1 MRYADPALCPD
12 CRAPLPTGAA
22 RCSACDLMVRH
33 PVAAEL
39 FGTLQAADSLLAR
52 LRALSAAA
60 PLAGA
65 AAPASVVG
73 TAPALPSYP
82 AAAVRA
88 PGRRG
93 VRFASV
99 PRILLALGAL
109 CLLVAAVVFLAVSWS
124 VLGVGGRTVV
134 LATLTLSG
142 AGITTLLQR
151 SGLRVAAESLSVVTL
166 GLLCLDVLGAG
177 SAGWFGENAGSE
189 VTLVA
194 GLVLVLG
201 GAALAVARPRGQ
213 ERLVAPGVISAVGLY
228 LAYAAATQT
237 TSHVLLAGH
246 ALTALGITICVLAHR
261 GNAPALA
268 LPHAVATTGVWAT
281 GGLIALADALGE
293 PTLRQ
298 LWAEGSGWSLLL
310 TAAILLAP
318 GLVLAHRAALLAG
331 ASGAATVLTAVLTLP
346 VLDAG
351 PRTLGLVALAVTAA
365 WVTALATLPRV
376 VRPVAIGP
384 SVAGGLGIGGLA
396 VATIAVA
403 ADRWT
408 GTGLAFDRSL
418 GVHLH
423 GRAPETEPLLLVP
436 WLLVLV
442 ALAAQLVH
450 ERWGAAHRTWAPVA
464 GLVSGLGVAVTL
476 ASYDVL
482 LALPVGLTTLV
493 AVAGAVLALRSTG
506 HRAAAAG
513 SAAVLVAAAACVGAL
528 PSSALTLAVA
538 AVAGLLAI
546 GLAVLTD
553 RRSSGLLAGIAAAP
567 SLALAVAAGV
577 DVLGAGPAWL
587 AIPVLLAVGVLAV
600 CLPRLEVEVGAAVV
614 ALAVLPA
621 SLAATADPGGLTAL
635 WLTVA
640 GGVVNATALVHAS
653 RRRAAWLGGAL
664 VLLATWVRLADL
676 GVHAPE
682 AYSLPLAAVLLGL
695 GLWRL
700 RSDDRSGTAEAL
712 LPGLGAGLVPS
723 LVWVLDDPVTLR
735 ALLLG
740 AACVALMLLGTRV
753 RWSAPLLAGSA
764 VGTVLVLR
772 ELAAF
777 PGEIPTWVW
786 IGLAGT
792 LLVVVGTTWERRL
805 VEVRHAVGYL
815 GRLR

>member
-12 CRAPLPTGAA
+12 CRAPLPTGAS
-22 RCSACDLMVRH
+22 RCPACDLVVRH
-33 PVAAEL
+33 PVAVEL

-52 LRALSAAA
+52 LRAVSAAA
-60 PLAGA
+60 PLATPAGA
-65 AAPASVVG
+65 ASLG
-73 TAPALPSYP
+73 TTPALPSYP
-82 AAAVRA
+82 AVAVGA

-93 VRFASV
+93 VRSASV
-99 PRILLALGAL
+99 PRILLSLGAL

-177 SAGWFGENAGSE
+177 SAGWFGESAGSE
-189 VTLVA
+189 VALTA

-201 GAALAVARPRGQ
+201 GAALAVARPGGQ
-213 ERLVAPGVISAVGLY
+213 ERLVAPGVISAIGLF
-228 LAYAAATQT
+228 LAWAAATET
-237 TSHVLLAGH
+237 TNHVLLAGH
-246 ALTALGITICVLAHR
+246 ALTLLGLAVAVLAHR
-261 GNAPALA
+261 TGVPALS
-268 LPHAVATTGVWAT
+268 LPHAVATTGMWAA
-281 GGLIALADALGE
+281 GGLIALGDALDE

-298 LWAEGSGWSLLL
+298 LWADGAGWSLLL
-310 TAAILLAP
+310 TAAVLLVP
-318 GLVLAHRAALLAG
+318 GVVLANRPALLAG
-331 ASGAATVLTAVLTLP
+331 ASGAATVLTAILALP

-351 PRTLGLVALAVTAA
+351 ARPLGLLALGVTAA
-365 WVTALATLPRV
+365 WVSALAALPRG
-376 VRPVAIGP
+376 VRAVAIGP
-384 SVAGGLGIGGLA
+384 SAAGGLGIGVLA
-396 VATIAVA
+396 LATVAVA

-408 GTGLAFDRSL
+408 RTGVAFDRSFD
-418 GVHLH
+418 VHLH

-450 ERWGAAHRTWAPVA
+450 ERRGAAHRTWAPVA
-464 GLVSGLGVAVTL
+464 GLVGGLGVAVTL

-482 LALPVGLTTLV
+482 LALPVGITSLV
-493 AVAGAVLALRSTG
+493 AVTATVLALRSTG
-506 HRAAAAG
+506 HRAAVAG
-513 SAAVLVAAAACVGAL
+513 SAAVLVAAAACIAAL
-528 PSSALTLAVA
+528 PSSALTLATAVVA
-538 AVAGLLAI
+538 VLIAT

-553 RRSSGLLAGIAAAP
+553 RRGSGLVAGVATTPA
-567 SLALAVAAGV
+567 LALAVVAAV
-577 DVLGAGPAWL
+577 DVSGAGTAWL

-621 SLAATADPGGLTAL
+621 SLAATGDPGGLTAL

-640 GGVVNATALVHAS
+640 GCAVNATALVHAS
-653 RRRAAWLGGAL
+653 RRRVAWLGGAL
-664 VLLATWVRLADL
+664 LLLATWVRLADL
-676 GVHAPE
+676 GVHTPE
-682 AYSLPLAAVLLGL
+682 AYALPLAAVLVGL

-700 RSDDRSGTAEAL
+700 GTDDRSGTSEAL

-723 LVWVLDDPVTLR
+723 LAWVLDDPVSLR

-740 AACVALMLLGTRV
+740 AACVALMLLGARL

-805 VEVRHAVGYL
+805 VEVRQAVGYL